1 LATNVTGEQLD
12 SSFERETGPDE
23 GGGEGRMSLDAADF
37 IVVSP
42 AGSCDCVVRARGEI
56 DIYTGPALRDVL
68 RDVVAAG
75 PSQVVIDMAEVS
87 FIDSSGLSV
96 IIGAYKRA
104 QDSGID
110 LVLRSPTARVVR
122 LLEMTGLNRA
132 LTVVS
137 APESSEPPGS
147 DDRADQTP

>member
-1 LATNVTGEQLD
+1 
-12 SSFERETGPDE
+12 
-23 GGGEGRMSLDAADF
+23 MSLDAADF
-37 IVVSP
+37 NVVSP
-42 AGSCDCVVRARGEI
+42 VGSGECVVRARGEI

-68 RDVVAAG
+68 RDAAAAG
-75 PSQVVIDMAEVS
+75 PSQVVIDMAEVT

-110 LVLRSPTARVVR
+110 LVLRGATARVVR
-122 LLEMTGLNRA
+122 LLEMTGLNRV

-137 APESSEPPGS
+137 TPAS
-147 DDRADQTP
+147 DGMSGPT